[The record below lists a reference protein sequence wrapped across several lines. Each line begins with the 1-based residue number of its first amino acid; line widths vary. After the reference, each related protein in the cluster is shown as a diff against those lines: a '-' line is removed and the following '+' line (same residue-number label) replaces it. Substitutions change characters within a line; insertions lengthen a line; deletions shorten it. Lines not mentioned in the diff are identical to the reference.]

1 MALEHHT
8 GLRHGLLA
16 EISSEPGWR
25 LQPSLPH
32 TPRQGIINT
41 FPFKKRLNQQK
52 KTNLKPNHQRAWKR
66 NDQTSYIQREKSQPH

>member
-1 MALEHHT
+1 MALEDHT

-52 KTNLKPNHQRAWKR
+52 KPT
-66 NDQTSYIQREKSQPH
+66 